1 MVLSN
6 MGDHSGEGLSMKFKE
21 RSEDTVY
28 FDASAQDKTALL
40 AFIEA
45 SIDDFDT
52 YTVDISNFGT
62 SMENLQAMHSVIS
75 EQSGNDEPVEMSTY
89 LFGQM
94 GTVAN
99 AWKTNG
105 FEHAF
110 PEDHDKLDA
119 DKDTVYAV
127 HDMFYDCFNIDA

>member
-1 MVLSN
+1 
-6 MGDHSGEGLSMKFKE
+6 MGDDSGEGLSMKFKE

-28 FDASAQDKTALL
+28 FDASAQDKAALL

-52 YTVDISNFGT
+52 YTVNISNFGT
-62 SMENLQAMHSVIS
+62 SMENLQAMHTVIS
-75 EQSGNDEPVEMSTY
+75 EQSGNDEPVEMSAH

-94 GTVAN
+94 GIVAG
-99 AWKTNG
+99 AWKTYG
-105 FEHAF
+105 FEHVL

-127 HDMFYDCFNIDA
+127 RDMFDECFDIG